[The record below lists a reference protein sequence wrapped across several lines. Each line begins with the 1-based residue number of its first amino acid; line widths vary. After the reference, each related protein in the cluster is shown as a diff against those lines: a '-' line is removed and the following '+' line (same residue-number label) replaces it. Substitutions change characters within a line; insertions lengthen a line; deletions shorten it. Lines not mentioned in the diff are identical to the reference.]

1 MFFSP
6 SSHNRINRLPLP
18 IGPGLTLAFYG
29 GSELDWS
36 GISGISCST
45 RRVALFFILGGRHS
59 KGLVW
64 SIPRFQGFFDSWIAY
79 RPAIGK
85 VFCCF
90 STPETR
96 EDTWKNVKIRED
108 IAVPRPEVSTEA
120 SVKVGMSVDASG
132 SPEVWAMQQSIK
144 GHVRSMSVEWMSLHP
159 TSCSHGVCAIVRP
172 VQPAICWGQVR
183 SALFKH
189 MRIRGKWRPLHEGQK
204 RRTFQINWIS
214 AGCWWLLAL
223 LFEICLDFNAHSN
236 SLAQFTGRW
245 RCGTDFWGE
254 DRWSKYRVRW
264 T

>member
-64 SIPRFQGFFDSWIAY
+64 IPRFQGFFDSWIAH

-90 STPETR
+90 PPL
-96 EDTWKNVKIRED
+96 KHGKIRED

-132 SPEVWAMQQSIK
+132 SPEV
-144 GHVRSMSVEWMSLHP
+144 
-159 TSCSHGVCAIVRP
+159 
-172 VQPAICWGQVR
+172 
-183 SALFKH
+183 
-189 MRIRGKWRPLHEGQK
+189 
-204 RRTFQINWIS
+204 
-214 AGCWWLLAL
+214 
-223 LFEICLDFNAHSN
+223 
-236 SLAQFTGRW
+236 
-245 RCGTDFWGE
+245 
-254 DRWSKYRVRW
+254 
-264 T
+264 